1 MASFESL
8 PTEVAQKCVEFLAFG
23 EVTEWPTEVKS
34 VSRGLR
40 KAARWALT
48 RGRWRPIRF
57 VSEHGLD
64 TLKKLRGGLNMDEY
78 RQFGV
83 PMHYRHLTAIA
94 QAFSDNWQDRA
105 KARSFV
111 AEAGR
116 IQRAWARRS
125 FPGTY
130 QLEEEPLG

>member
-64 TLKKLRGGLNMDEY
+64 TLKKLRGGLNSLDDHVLVI
-78 RQFGV
+78 G
-83 PMHYRHLTAIA
+83 
-94 QAFSDNWQDRA
+94 A
-105 KARSFV
+105 KPLVCRWLICSLHCPRPQN
-111 AEAGR
+111 E
-116 IQRAWARRS
+116 QH
-125 FPGTY
+125 
-130 QLEEEPLG
+130 QLELRLIETRILSA

>member
-64 TLKKLRGGLNMDEY
+64 TLKKLRGGLNSLDD
-78 RQFGV
+78 GV
-83 PMHYRHLTAIA
+83 AAT
-94 QAFSDNWQDRA
+94 FRA
-105 KARSFV
+105 
-111 AEAGR
+111 
-116 IQRAWARRS
+116 AWALD
-125 FPGTY
+125 PGLVMRVIREDMVDDYHGDAY
-130 QLEEEPLG
+130 QAVFLNIVEPSIEGGEEVFQVPTS